1 MECKRQFRGSPEV
14 RTVSAIFHGY
24 FLLPLTLRLHSLDY
38 LPSSDL
44 PPGEIHGVRLAL
56 LGHNRNDESLFV
68 SCTLFD
74 PAQEQF
80 YFTLHSLDTS
90 SAQVYGLPFDVHDF
104 CFCSHNLMSPIVAF
118 AHSQIGTGGVSFL
131 DVEAQRIFRRQS
143 NVMWLDSDPICV
155 QFRTNENESQVLFGH
170 RDGSVTMLDTRST
183 DAQFASLSG
192 ADFGSVTSIQPL
204 EKNEHLVVAKGSF
217 GSCRV
222 FDVRCLCN
230 SKGEY
235 IKNQQ
240 SSVLTLRPPSSI
252 HYTKS
257 ANCTGL
263 AIDPTETVALAPFA
277 TKNNQVMAA
286 IWAIESGKLLRTMSL
301 DSASTTSSRS
311 MDCQLF
317 CELKS
322 ASTCGFKMSYTQESE
337 VPVISW
343 ESSSWGVWYKSMP
356 VLQYSPVV
364 CGGIR
369 HIAL

>member
-1 MECKRQFRGSPEV
+1 
-14 RTVSAIFHGY
+14 
-24 FLLPLTLRLHSLDY
+24 LLPLTLRLHSLYY

-44 PPGEIHGVRLAL
+44 PPGEIHGVRLKS
-56 LGHNRNDESLFV
+56 LGHNRNDEGMFV

-74 PAQEQF
+74 SAQEQF
-80 YFTLHSLDTS
+80 SFALHSIDTS
-90 SAQVYGLPFDVHDF
+90 STQAYGLPFDVNDF
-104 CFCSHNLMSPIVAF
+104 CFSSHNLMSPIVAF
-118 AHSQIGTGGVSFL
+118 AHSQIGTGGVTFL

-155 QFRTNENESQVLFGH
+155 QFRANENESQVLFGH

-192 ADFGSVTSIQPL
+192 ADFGSVTSVQPL

-235 IKNQQ
+235 PKNQQ
-240 SSVLTLRPPSSI
+240 SSVLTFRPPSSI
-252 HYTKS
+252 HKTKS

-263 AIDPTETVALAPFA
+263 AIHPTETVALAPFA
-277 TKNNQVMAA
+277 TKNNDVMVAL
-286 IWAIESGKLLRTMSL
+286 WAIESGKLLRTIRL
-301 DSASTTSSRS
+301 DSASTTSSPLL
-311 MDCQLF
+311 DCPLF

-322 ASTCGFKMSYTQESE
+322 AYTCGFRMSCTQESE
-337 VPVISW
+337 VPVITG
-343 ESSSWGVWYKSMP
+343 ESDTWGVWYKSMP
-356 VLQYSPVV
+356 VLQYSPLDF
-364 CGGIR
+364 GGIR
-369 HIAL
+369 RIVL